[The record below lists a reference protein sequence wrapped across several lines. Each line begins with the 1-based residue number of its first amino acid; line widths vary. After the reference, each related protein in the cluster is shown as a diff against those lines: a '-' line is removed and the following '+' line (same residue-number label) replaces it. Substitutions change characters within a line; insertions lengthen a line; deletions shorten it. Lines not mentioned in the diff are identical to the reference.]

1 MLYQTSVH
9 CRQCFHYRYL
19 DVLAFKSWQLPW
31 FLSLIL
37 QLDFLVLCVNPYY
50 WLACLWRAA
59 KDVSHHGFLSAD
71 IAGWWFVQAAL
82 CRWWCC
88 CMADQLWR
96 PIEDAHNNNSV
107 DLSEFQNALTMT
119 LTLLNF
125 SSRVLKHELFEIANT
140 ERDQYGRFSS
150 LPMIHMQHV
159 TLY

>member
-1 MLYQTSVH
+1 
-9 CRQCFHYRYL
+9 
-19 DVLAFKSWQLPW
+19 
-31 FLSLIL
+31 
-37 QLDFLVLCVNPYY
+37 
-50 WLACLWRAA
+50 
-59 KDVSHHGFLSAD
+59 
-71 IAGWWFVQAAL
+71 
-82 CRWWCC
+82 
-88 CMADQLWR
+88 MADQLWR